1 MSRIGKKPIKLP
13 KGVVVTTADGALR
26 VKGPKGE
33 LSRPV
38 VSGITFNQDGDSLLV
53 LRAGDE
59 PSARAS
65 HGLMRAL
72 AANMVNGVTQGFSRQ
87 LEIQGVGFKAEVKG
101 KTLVLNLG
109 FSHQVIYPFPAGI
122 TVDVEANTKLSVKGI
137 DKELVGQVAAELR
150 GLRPPDSYKGKGVR
164 FQGERV
170 RLKAGK
176 AAQK

>member
-1 MSRIGKKPIKLP
+1 MSRIGRMPIMLP

-33 LSRPV
+33 LERAV
-38 VSGITFNQDGDSLLV
+38 VSGVSFTQEGGSLV
-53 LRAGDE
+53 VHRASDAA
-59 PSARAS
+59 SARAS

-72 AANMVNGVTQGFSRQ
+72 AANMVTGVAQGFTRQ
-87 LEIQGVGFKAEVKG
+87 LEILGVGYKAEVKG

-109 FSHQVIYPFPAGI
+109 FSHQVLYPFPPGI
-122 TVDVEANTKLSVKGI
+122 TIDVEQNTKLSVKGI
-137 DKELVGQVAAELR
+137 DKEMVGQVAAELR
-150 GLRPPDSYKGKGVR
+150 SLRPPDSYKGKGVR

-170 RLKAGK
+170 RIKAGK

>member
-1 MSRIGKKPIKLP
+1 MSRIGKKPITVP
-13 KGVVVTTADGALR
+13 KGVVVVTSDGSVR
-26 VKGPKGE
+26 VTGPKGE
-33 LSRPV
+33 LSRAI
-38 VSGITFNQDGDSLLV
+38 VSGISFSQEGDQLTV

-59 PSARAS
+59 PAARAS

-72 AANMVNGVTQGFSRQ
+72 TANMVNGVSLGFARR

-109 FSHQVIYPFPAGI
+109 FSHQVIYPFPPGI

>member
-13 KGVVVTTADGALR
+13 KGVVVTASEGMLQ

-33 LSRPV
+33 LSRSV
-38 VSGITFNQDGDSLLV
+38 VPGITVQQEGDTLLV
-53 LRAGDE
+53 LRSGEDSA
-59 PSARAS
+59 ARAR
-65 HGLMRAL
+65 HGLTRAL
-72 AANMVNGVTQGFSRQ
+72 AANMVNGVTQGFTRQ

-109 FSHQVIYPFPAGI
+109 FSHQVIYPFPTGI
-122 TVDVEANTKLSVKGI
+122 TVDVEANTKLAVKGV

-150 GLRPPDSYKGKGVR
+150 GLRPPDSYKGKGIRYV
-164 FQGERV
+164 GERV